1 MMMMMMRTMGM
12 WSVQWGPLL
21 VKAAAMAVVVS
32 DPAVCEAGPKNGVG
46 GICQICAHICI
57 EWELPFKVETTKRKR
72 EIEEILI
79 SFRILGDA
87 DTKQVRRVK
96 YFDYRRESNLIK

>member
-1 MMMMMMRTMGM
+1 
-12 WSVQWGPLL
+12 
-21 VKAAAMAVVVS
+21 MAVVVS
-32 DPAVCEAGPKNGVG
+32 DPAVYEAGPKNFGCG
-46 GICQICAHICI
+46 GGRPGICQICI